1 MNQLFLLVNK
11 ISRSGT
17 SSGTDSGSSSSSADR
32 LVESLKEAFKGPIPY
47 IIIGAIVLLI
57 IAIYLLRRFV
67 KARPGYVR
75 IVVRH
80 GQIYKVLDENNPKYF
95 LVPFTDSLAADI
107 PLNEQVFASDKMFI
121 NNGPDAL
128 YKINYVLNYQ
138 VSEPTK
144 FFGFM
149 NDFQNLANTKIN
161 DIFRDYADNGNAM
174 NVVKDYRKHEEELLD
189 LFNKAVEDYG
199 VKVNS
204 FKINFVEPLGKK

>member
-1 MNQLFLLVNK
+1 MNQLFLLV
-11 ISRSGT
+11 SRSGT
-17 SSGTDSGSSSSSADR
+17 SSGTDSGTSSSTDR

-57 IAIYLLRRFV
+57 VAIYLLRRFV
-67 KARPGYVR
+67 KARPGFVR

-80 GQIYKVLDENNPKYF
+80 GQIYKVLDENNQKYF

-107 PLNEQVFASDKMFI
+107 PLDEQAFESDRMFI
-121 NNGPDAL
+121 NNGPDFL
-128 YKINYVLNYQ
+128 YKVNYVLKYQ

-149 NDFQNLANTKIN
+149 NDFQNLADTKIN

-174 NVVKDYRKHEEELLD
+174 NVVKDYRKHEEELLG
-189 LFNKAVEDYG
+189 LFNKALEDCG

>member
-1 MNQLFLLVNK
+1 MAQLFLL

-17 SSGTDSGSSSSSADR
+17 SGEGGTDSGSSSSSR
-32 LVESLKEAFKGPIPY
+32 IIESLKEAFKGPIPY

-67 KARPGYVR
+67 KARPGFVR

-80 GQIYKVLDENNPKYF
+80 GQIYKILDENNQKHF

-107 PLNEQVFASDKMFI
+107 PLDEQAFESDKMFI
-121 NNGPDAL
+121 NNGPDSL
-128 YKINYVLNYQ
+128 YKVNYVFNYQ
-138 VSEPTK
+138 ISEPTK

-149 NDFQNLANTKIN
+149 NDFQNLADTKIN
-161 DIFRDYADNGNAM
+161 DVFRDYSDNGNAM
-174 NVVKDYRKHEEELLD
+174 NVVKDYRKHEEEILG
-189 LFNKAVEDYG
+189 LFNKALEDCG